1 MNFINRLV
9 ETVYTKSSP
18 VDEYVF
24 VLPSRRAAVFLKRAI
39 KKKFQDCAFIMP
51 KIYAIDSF
59 MDELSQLER
68 IDKLDLL
75 FELYTIYLKHI
86 DKSAVESFDSFMSWA
101 SILLQDFNDI
111 DAYLVDIAAVF
122 SHIED
127 IKRIEAWQVDGEDTS
142 LVKRYKQ
149 FWLKMRMYYKELQER
164 LLSENKAYQG
174 LQYREAISNLE
185 FYKPNGKLIFAGFNA
200 LTKAEELVIQH
211 FLTNG
216 AKIYWDIDKR
226 IFEDSNQEGAYFI
239 RKYAQ
244 NWNYYK
250 NNSFEWISD
259 NFSKKNKVKINII
272 GVSKQVGQ
280 GNYVNT
286 IVSNSQNLDT
296 AIILNDEN
304 LLNPILN
311 TFHAVDYLNVT
322 MGFPIKYSTY
332 ANLYD
337 TLFKLYENALK
348 YSTNQKSIRFYYKD
362 FIQFIA
368 NPLIQKLISQEGV
381 NVIIHKINKYNWVF
395 LSPKQVVNLFKNTT
409 LLHFLFD
416 LSAMNPTDILNK
428 AIKLNE
434 LLKKDD
440 THLDNEYLFHFY
452 KLFNKLQDYNK
463 RYGFITT
470 LKSLY
475 VFYHQLIALDTID
488 LQGEPLQGLQLMGM
502 LESRMLDFDQVILT
516 SVNEGILPSGQS
528 NNSFIPFEV
537 RLTNELPTYQERDA
551 IFSYHFFRL
560 LYRAKKVHL
569 LYNTSNDTFSYGE
582 QSRFVLQLKNEW
594 QDVFDI
600 QESILNTDL
609 IASESS
615 NLMIKKTPKIIA
627 ILKAMALVGFS
638 PSALNSF
645 LRNPLDFYYKKV
657 LKIREEDEVNEEV
670 AANTF
675 GTIVHNVLEELYT
688 PYIDAQLS
696 VAIMDAML
704 PKIEAA
710 VIKYFILEYKN
721 EDFKFGKNKIAFEV
735 AKKYI
740 RDFIQKERVL
750 IKAGHRIIIRH
761 LETAFLAPLETTF
774 DFPINIK
781 GVIDR
786 IDEFDEMPRII
797 DYKTGVV
804 STTDLGISSW
814 DGLINGKKEKAFQVL
829 TYAFLVKNGKQL
841 FYNENRKIIRKCA
854 STVNIPFQ
862 VGVWSFKNQANGFL
876 PFYYKPSKSIKIDVV
891 DAAIINDYQEQLIQV
906 LNELFDSNIPFENK
920 EML

>member
-1 MNFINRLV
+1 MKFINRLV
-9 ETVYTKSSP
+9 ETVYQHNNGIE
-18 VDEYVF
+18 EYIF

-39 KKKFQDCAFIMP
+39 KNKFQNQAFMMP

-59 MDELSQLER
+59 MAELSQLER

-86 DKSAVESFDSFMSWA
+86 DKSVVESFDSFMSWA

-111 DAYLVDIAAVF
+111 DSYLVDIDSVF

-127 IKRIEAWQVDGEDTS
+127 IKRIEAWQVDGEDTV

-149 FWLKMRMYYKELQER
+149 FWLKMRLYYKELQEW

-174 LQYREAISNLE
+174 LQYREAINNLE
-185 FYKPNGKLIFAGFNA
+185 FYKPKGKLIFAGFNA
-200 LTKAEELVIQH
+200 LTKAEEYVIQH
-211 FLTNG
+211 FLDHG

-226 IFEDSNQEGAYFI
+226 IFEDYNQEGAYFI

-244 NWNYYK
+244 NWSYYK
-250 NNSFEWISD
+250 NNPFEWISA
-259 NFSKKNKVKINII
+259 NFSKEIKPKINVI

-280 GNYVNT
+280 GNYINT
-286 IVSNSQNLDT
+286 IVGKSRISDT

-311 TFHAVDYLNVT
+311 TLHTVDYLNVT
-322 MGFPIKYSTY
+322 MGFPIKYSAY

-348 YSTNQKSIRFYYKD
+348 YSANQKSIRFYYKD
-362 FIQFIA
+362 FIYFIA

-381 NVIIHKINKYNWVF
+381 SAIIHTINKYNWVF
-395 LSPKQVVNLFKNTT
+395 LAPKQIINLFEETPT
-409 LLHFLFD
+409 IHFLFD
-416 LSAMNPTDILNK
+416 LSVMNPVAILNK

-475 VFYHQLIALDTID
+475 AFYHQLIALDTID

-657 LKIREEDEVNEEV
+657 LKIREEDEVNEEI

-710 VIKYFILEYKN
+710 VIKYFIAEYKN
-721 EDFKFGKNKIAFEV
+721 KDFKFGKNKIAFEV

-740 RDFIQKERVL
+740 SDFIQKERAL
-750 IKAGHRIIIRH
+750 IQAGHRIVIRH
-761 LETAFLAPLETTF
+761 LETAFIAPLETDF
-774 DFPINIK
+774 DFPVNIK

-786 IDEFDEMPRII
+786 IDEFDGIPRII
-797 DYKTGVV
+797 DYKTGAV
-804 STTDLGISSW
+804 SATDMGVSSW
-814 DGLINGKKEKAFQVL
+814 EALINGKKEKAFQVL
-829 TYAFLVKNGKQL
+829 TYAFLVNNGEQL
-841 FYNENRKIIRKCA
+841 FRDENRKIIKNTP
-854 STVNIPFQ
+854 STVSIPFQ
-862 VGVWSFKNQANGFL
+862 VGVWSFKNQANGFMT
-876 PFYYKPSKSIKIDVV
+876 FCYKPSKKE
-891 DAAIINDYQEQLIQV
+891 IINIVDETFISNYREQLLQL
-906 LNELFDSNIPFENK
+906 LNNLFDIKLPFEAK
-920 EML
+920 DS